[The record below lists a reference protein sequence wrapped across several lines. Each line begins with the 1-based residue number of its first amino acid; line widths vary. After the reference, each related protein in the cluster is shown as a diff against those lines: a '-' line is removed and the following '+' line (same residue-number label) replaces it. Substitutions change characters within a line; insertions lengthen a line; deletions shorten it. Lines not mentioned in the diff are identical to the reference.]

1 MSKNKF
7 LRINSDGPPIL
18 INALKKVAR
27 VCDLSLAKFRN
38 HVCFEQRISRG
49 TRGCSFSDKEQT
61 FSDIEL
67 LRVRLTMRNIWATT
81 FPDLYMQLYWSLR
94 RRRIRLER

>member
-7 LRINSDGPPIL
+7 LRINSDGLPIL
-18 INALKKVAR
+18 INAMQKVAHAGE
-27 VCDLSLAKFRN
+27 LPLAKLGN
-38 HVCFEQRISRG
+38 HVAREQRISRG

-81 FPDLYMQLYWSLR
+81 VPDLYMQLYWSLR